1 MATVS
6 KSLSYL
12 LIVLSLRSNT
22 HNTLRSSDVS
32 IFGWYISQPQ
42 QYKRSS
48 ITNEVHRMQK
58 ARPPLG
64 LKAPSLVLS
73 WELYT
78 KHLVRQ
84 VAKEGHLKLLIPIG
98 VEVELAVTR
107 QRMEEAVSVCEGAE
121 VSDVIP
127 APNAWIPGGYKPFHS
142 KLQQLVDKAA
152 PRINA

>member
-1 MATVS
+1 
-6 KSLSYL
+6 
-12 LIVLSLRSNT
+12 
-22 HNTLRSSDVS
+22 
-32 IFGWYISQPQ
+32 
-42 QYKRSS
+42 
-48 ITNEVHRMQK
+48 MQK
-58 ARPPLG
+58 ARPPLC